1 MSIEYYSGD
10 NNNYEFDG
18 DVTLK
23 PNKATF
29 KISLNGICEIE
40 IEHPYD
46 KEGRWKLI
54 NGNGVIKA
62 PTPYSEGQLFPIYN
76 IDKTMLTTGLKIKA
90 RHIFFD
96 LYYSTTE
103 DIRAVNCNCQRALNI
118 LLADTKFNGYSD
130 IKKINTCYFVKQNRI
145 EAINGSNRD
154 NSIIN
159 RWGGEIF
166 LDNFD
171 VYVNERIGEDKGLE
185 ILYGTNMVD
194 LGLKEN
200 RKDIVTRI
208 KPVAFNGRRLP
219 ELFID
224 SPLINKYRIIYEKY
238 IEFNNLKFKGDL
250 QNETEENDDG
260 SIVFETEE
268 ELYNALRE
276 ECRKLFG
283 GGLDKPTITGNVKV
297 AALSNTEKYKYI
309 KNLVNIGLGDTLI
322 ANHTD
327 LGVNIRV
334 RCVGYEWDIL
344 KEKYINVS
352 IGEVVKNYFQ
362 NQSDTTQKVNAILNK
377 NGSVKSEELSGI
389 IHATKAQFQAMRDA
403 SQPQHVLAMLF
414 EDRIKG
420 SKTYG
425 ACAIGS
431 MGLMIASKRLPDD
444 SDWDWNTFIGGGFAM
459 ADWLIGK
466 LKTVLIQ
473 NMDASF
479 EIDLNKPGG
488 ALFRNNGKDA
498 ILIEN
503 NMIKLFNW
511 KKNGDFIGGLM
522 ALIKGDDENKPLIG
536 LSNDIDSALALGY
549 AKKDSISVPSYI
561 EFDKYNILEDSGGK
575 PVRIYEEVDFKGNKV
590 YNIDIRSD
598 NGENNL
604 YVGDHYVNITTK
616 NNEIVVSND
625 GIRMG
630 KDKSLYYDA
639 RTGELRCNDI
649 VLNGVIKN
657 TSGTTVFDPNAPIG
671 GGADGDW
678 QNGVMSSNC
687 FRYLKGYEGLGR
699 YEYRDS
705 GGVLTIGY
713 GVTHSEPDIYAKL
726 KANEPV
732 PEELAAKESYTLKIN
747 RYGKPIVN
755 KVKALGCTTQQ
766 QFDALVDLA
775 FNAGTGVIGANNSL
789 MNAIRRNP
797 NDEAYI
803 RPIWE
808 NFYIHDDAGNKLEGL
823 RLRRI
828 AEANIYFQG
837 RYEKRQIPILGRN
850 GNPTGSVV
858 TENNGD
864 GWLPPRIDSTGNFK
878 TVNNA
883 YGNGW
888 IIPVTGGQVTAL
900 FGHYPSGAPHSG
912 TDFGV
917 PEGTPVRA
925 SKSGTV
931 IKRREL
937 TTSYGKYLFIDHGDG
952 LVTIYAH
959 NSQLLVS
966 EGQHVTAGQI
976 IAKSGN
982 TGNSTGPHCHWE
994 LRVNGVAQNVAPSLK
1009 IGDTV

>member
-1 MSIEYYSGD
+1 MSIEYYKG
-10 NNNYEFDG
+10 NNTDYEFDG
-18 DVTLK
+18 DVTLV
-23 PNKATF
+23 PTKAIFNITM
-29 KISLNGICEIE
+29 NGICEIE
-40 IEHPYD
+40 IDHPYD
-46 KEGRWKLI
+46 KEGRWKII

-62 PTPYSEGQLFPIYN
+62 PTPYSTKGQLFPIYN
-76 IDKTMLTTGLKIKA
+76 IDKTMLTTGIKIKA

-118 LLADTKFNGYSD
+118 LFNGTKFTGHSN

-145 EAINGSNRD
+145 EAINGSNKD
-154 NSIIN
+154 NTIIN

-166 LDNFD
+166 LDNFN
-171 VYVNERIGEDKGLE
+171 VYINERIGEDKGLE
-185 ILYGTNMVD
+185 IIYGTNMLD

-224 SPLINKYRIIYEKY
+224 SPLINKYRIVYEKY
-238 IEFNNLKFKGDL
+238 IEFSNLKFKGDL
-250 QNETEENDDG
+250 QNESEDTEDG
-260 SIVFETEE
+260 SIIFETKE

-276 ECRKLFG
+276 ECKKLFENG
-283 GGLDKPTITGNVKV
+283 IDKPKITGNVKV
-297 AALSNTEKYKYI
+297 AALSNTEKYKFV
-309 KNLVNIGLGDTLI
+309 KDLVNINLGDTLT
-322 ANHTD
+322 AKHLD
-327 LGVNIRV
+327 LDIDIKV
-334 RCVGYEWDIL
+334 RCIGYKWDIL
-344 KEKYINVS
+344 KEKYIDVT
-352 IGEVVKNYFQ
+352 IGDVVKNYFQ
-362 NQSDTTQKVNAILNK
+362 NQSDTTQKVNSILNE
-377 NGSVKSEELSGI
+377 NGTVKSSELEGAINALKAPLLAQKSRAKKSDVVAWIQEVLDPNDPDFGCLQGGTKGILLSDERLDDNSDWNFKTAVTPKGI
-389 IHATKAQFQAMRDA
+389 I
-403 SQPQHVLAMLF
+403 
-414 EDRIKG
+414 
-420 SKTYG
+420 
-425 ACAIGS
+425 
-431 MGLMIASKRLPDD
+431 
-444 SDWDWNTFIGGGFAM
+444 
-459 ADWLIGK
+459 ADWIIGK
-466 LKTVLIQ
+466 LRTVLIQ

-511 KKNGDFIGGLM
+511 KKNGDYIGALT
-522 ALIKGDDENKPLIG
+522 ALISEGNENKPLIG
-536 LSNDIDSALALGY
+536 LINDIDSALSLGY
-549 AKKDSISVPSYI
+549 SKKDSDKTPSYI
-561 EFDKYNILEDSGGK
+561 EFDKYNILEDKNNK
-575 PVRIYEEVDFKGNKV
+575 PIRVYEDIDFKN
-590 YNIDIRSD
+590 R
-598 NGENNL
+598 NL
-604 YVGDHYVNITTK
+604 YSAVLSSLNDKCFIYTSDEKTIIKHEDVTIKLEKGKIILDGDVI
-616 NNEIVVSND
+616 
-625 GIRMG
+625 
-630 KDKSLYYDA
+630 
-639 RTGELRCNDI
+639 
-649 VLNGVIKN
+649 LNGVIKN
-657 TSGTTVFDPNAPIG
+657 TSGNTVFDPNAPIG

-732 PEELAAKESYTLKIN
+732 SEELAAKESYTLKIN

-797 NDEAYI
+797 TDEAYI

-808 NFYIHDDAGNKLEGL
+808 NFYIHDDAGNRLEGL

-937 TTSYGKYLFIDHGDG
+937 TTSYGKYLFIDHGGG

-959 NSQLLVS
+959 NSELLVN
-966 EGQHVTAGQI
+966 EGDTVKAGQV
-976 IAKSGN
+976 IAKSGT

-994 LRVNGVAQNVAPSLK
+994 LRVNGTPVDVAPSLR

>member
-1 MSIEYYSGD
+1 
-10 NNNYEFDG
+10 
-18 DVTLK
+18 
-23 PNKATF
+23 
-29 KISLNGICEIE
+29 
-40 IEHPYD
+40 
-46 KEGRWKLI
+46 
-54 NGNGVIKA
+54 
-62 PTPYSEGQLFPIYN
+62 
-76 IDKTMLTTGLKIKA
+76 
-90 RHIFFD
+90 
-96 LYYSTTE
+96 
-103 DIRAVNCNCQRALNI
+103 
-118 LLADTKFNGYSD
+118 
-130 IKKINTCYFVKQNRI
+130 KKNNTCYFVKQNRI
-145 EAINGSNRD
+145 EAINGSNKD
-154 NSIIN
+154 NTIIN

-166 LDNFD
+166 LDNFN
-171 VYVNERIGEDKGLE
+171 VYINERIGEDKGLE
-185 ILYGTNMVD
+185 IIYGTNMLD

-224 SPLINKYRIIYEKY
+224 SPLINRYRIVYEKY
-238 IEFNNLKFKGDL
+238 IEFSNLKFKGDL
-250 QNETEENDDG
+250 QNESEDTEDG
-260 SIVFETEE
+260 SIIFETKE

-276 ECRKLFG
+276 ECKKLFENG
-283 GGLDKPTITGNVKV
+283 IDKPKITGNVKV
-297 AALSNTEKYKYI
+297 AALSNTEKYKFV
-309 KNLVNIGLGDTLI
+309 KDLVNINLGDTLT
-322 ANHTD
+322 AKHLD
-327 LGVNIRV
+327 LDIDIKV
-334 RCVGYEWDIL
+334 RCVGYKWDIL
-344 KEKYINVS
+344 KEKYIDVT
-352 IGEVVKNYFQ
+352 IGDVVKNYFQ
-362 NQSDTTQKVNAILNK
+362 NQSDTTQKVNSILNE
-377 NGSVKSEELSGI
+377 NGTVKSSELEGAINALKAPLLAQKSRAKKSDVVAWIQEVLDPNDPDFGCLQGGTKGILLSDERLDDNSDWNFKTAVTPKGI
-389 IHATKAQFQAMRDA
+389 I
-403 SQPQHVLAMLF
+403 
-414 EDRIKG
+414 
-420 SKTYG
+420 
-425 ACAIGS
+425 
-431 MGLMIASKRLPDD
+431 
-444 SDWDWNTFIGGGFAM
+444 
-459 ADWLIGK
+459 ADWIIGK
-466 LKTVLIQ
+466 LRTVLIQ

-511 KKNGDFIGGLM
+511 KKNGDYIGALT
-522 ALIKGDDENKPLIG
+522 ALISEGNENKPLIG
-536 LSNDIDSALALGY
+536 LINDIDSALSLGY
-549 AKKDSISVPSYI
+549 SKKDSDKTPSYI
-561 EFDKYNILEDSGGK
+561 EFDKYNILEDKNNK
-575 PVRIYEEVDFKGNKV
+575 PIRVYEDIDFKN
-590 YNIDIRSD
+590 R
-598 NGENNL
+598 NL
-604 YVGDHYVNITTK
+604 YSAVLSSLNDKCFIYTSDEKTIIKHEDVTIKLEKGKIILDGDVI
-616 NNEIVVSND
+616 
-625 GIRMG
+625 
-630 KDKSLYYDA
+630 
-639 RTGELRCNDI
+639 
-649 VLNGVIKN
+649 LNGVIKN
-657 TSGTTVFDPNAPIG
+657 TSGNTVFDPNAPIG

-797 NDEAYI
+797 TDEAYI

-808 NFYIHDDAGNKLEGL
+808 NFYIHDDAGNRLEGL

-937 TTSYGKYLFIDHGDG
+937 TTSYGKYLFIDHGGG

-959 NSQLLVS
+959 NSELLVN
-966 EGQHVTAGQI
+966 EGDTVKAGQV
-976 IAKSGN
+976 IAKSGT

-994 LRVNGVAQNVAPSLK
+994 LRVNGTPVDVAPSLR

>member
-1 MSIEYYSGD
+1 MSIEYYKGD
-10 NNNYEFDG
+10 NFNYDFDG

-23 PNKATF
+23 PNKAIF
-29 KISLNGICEIE
+29 KISLNGVCEIE
-40 IEHPYD
+40 IDHPYD

-118 LLADTKFNGYSD
+118 LLADTKFNGHSD
-130 IKKINTCYFVKQNRI
+130 IKTINTCYFVKQNRI

-238 IEFNNLKFKGDL
+238 IEFNNLKFKVDL

-276 ECRKLFG
+276 ECRKLFE

-309 KNLVNIGLGDTLI
+309 KNLVDIGLGDTLI

-797 NDEAYI
+797 TDEAYI

-808 NFYIHDDAGNKLEGL
+808 NFYIHDDAGNRLEGL

-917 PEGTPVRA
+917 PEGTPVRV

-982 TGNSTGPHCHWE
+982 TGNSTGPHSHIE
-994 LRVNGVAQNVAPSLK
+994 LRYNGTPVNFAPSLR

>member
-40 IEHPYD
+40 IDHPYD

-118 LLADTKFNGYSD
+118 LLADTKFNGHSN

-260 SIVFETEE
+260 SIIFETEE

-276 ECRKLFG
+276 ECRKLFE

-309 KNLVNIGLGDTLI
+309 ENLVDIGLGDTLI

-327 LGVNIRV
+327 LDVNIRV
-334 RCVGYEWDIL
+334 RCIGYEWDIL

-598 NGENNL
+598 NGKNNIM
-604 YVGDHYVNITTK
+604 VGDHYINLTTE
-616 NNEIVVSND
+616 NNEIVISDRGVR
-625 GIRMG
+625 IG
-630 KDKSLYYDA
+630 KKNTFYYDA
-639 RTGELRCNDI
+639 NSGDI
-649 VLNGVIKN
+649 TLNGVIKN
-657 TSGTTVFDPNAPIG
+657 SNGQVILDPNNAGIG
-671 GGADGDW
+671 GGGIDNIG
-678 QNGVMSSNC
+678 NVSKGIPSRKY
-687 FRYLKGYEGLGR
+687 FRYVKGIEGLQQYPGNIGDGQIT
-699 YEYRDS
+699 Y
-705 GGVLTIGY
+705 GY
-713 GVTHSEPDIYAKL
+713 GVTQ
-726 KANEPV
+726 ANEPTYFAKLGPAPCSEETASKVLFELMPDKYGSLVKNQMLKDGLDLSKV
-732 PEELAAKESYTLKIN
+732 PIN
-747 RYGKPIVN
+747 V
-755 KVKALGCTTQQ
+755 
-766 QFDALVDLA
+766 FDAFVDLCYNTGYYNSRMYRA
-775 FNAGTGVIGANNSL
+775 WKDGASLDSIYNDWLTYATMPGTIFQDGLERRRKEEAEMFKNANYIMSPISILNAHGGQIGTV
-789 MNAIRRNP
+789 
-797 NDEAYI
+797 
-803 RPIWE
+803 
-808 NFYIHDDAGNKLEGL
+808 K
-823 RLRRI
+823 
-828 AEANIYFQG
+828 
-837 RYEKRQIPILGRN
+837 
-850 GNPTGSVV
+850 
-858 TENNGD
+858 GD
-864 GWLPPRIDSTGNFK
+864 GYFPSFTGNFK

-937 TTSYGKYLFIDHGDG
+937 TTSYGKYLFIDHGGG

-959 NSQLLVS
+959 NSELLVN
-966 EGQHVTAGQI
+966 EGDTVKAGQV
-976 IAKSGN
+976 IAKSGS
-982 TGNSTGPHCHWE
+982 TGNSSGPHSHIE
-994 LRVNGVAQNVAPSLK
+994 LRYNGTPVNFAPSLK
-1009 IGDTV
+1009 IGQIV

>member
-1 MSIEYYSGD
+1 MIQLYKPHNKNYDMNGDMILKPIEAAIRMELNGLWEVNLVHPFDKKGRWRSIE
-10 NNNYEFDG
+10 
-18 DVTLK
+18 
-23 PNKATF
+23 
-29 KISLNGICEIE
+29 
-40 IEHPYD
+40 
-46 KEGRWKLI
+46 I
-54 NGNGVIKA
+54 NDVIKVDL
-62 PTPYSEGQLFPIYN
+62 PWGEDLYYIYDLDDSSDEGIIVN
-76 IDKTMLTTGLKIKA
+76 CK
-90 RHIFFD
+90 HIFFKLNKTYCKNVND
-96 LYYSTTE
+96 TKNLYDVRPT
-103 DIRAVNCNCQRALNI
+103 NCSAEVALNTVFAGTNFRGESNITDTNTSYFIRKSI
-118 LLADTKFNGYSD
+118 L
-130 IKKINTCYFVKQNRI
+130 
-145 EAINGSNRD
+145 EAVVGNDD
-154 NSIIN
+154 NSILN
-159 RWGGEIF
+159 RWGGELF
-166 LDNFD
+166 LNNYT
-171 VYVNERIGEDKGLE
+171 VTLNHRIGADHGVKCKYGNNSMSFKRNRNSEDIITRAIIVMYDGL
-185 ILYGTNMVD
+185 M
-194 LGLKEN
+194 
-200 RKDIVTRI
+200 
-208 KPVAFNGRRLP
+208 LP
-219 ELFID
+219 EQYVD
-224 SPLINKYRIIYEKY
+224 SPLINNYPEIYEGIVEFGDIKLKENPEDEDGFDTKEEAFEEARRRIKEVFKNDHIDLPKITFEVDMINKSNSLKGIVKDGY
-238 IEFNNLKFKGDL
+238 I
-250 QNETEENDDG
+250 
-260 SIVFETEE
+260 
-268 ELYNALRE
+268 
-276 ECRKLFG
+276 
-283 GGLDKPTITGNVKV
+283 
-297 AALSNTEKYKYI
+297 
-309 KNLVNIGLGDTLI
+309 VNLGDTVTAEHEALGIYIKTRAI
-322 ANHTD
+322 AIEMD
-327 LGVNIRV
+327 L
-334 RCVGYEWDIL
+334 L
-344 KEKYINVS
+344 TQKYIS
-352 IGEVVKNYFQ
+352 ITLSNESLERSSLVDSVNTLDKITTTNGGVKAN
-362 NQSDTTQKVNAILNK
+362 SI
-377 NGSVKSEELSGI
+377 EGI
-389 IHATKAQFQAMRDA
+389 INAMQTKFKALRDVA
-403 SQPQHVLAMLF
+403 QPQHTLGMLF
-414 EDRIKG
+414 EDKIKG
-420 SKTYG
+420 SATYG
-425 ACAIGS
+425 AMAIGS
-431 MGLMIASKRLPDD
+431 MGFMIASERTLDD
-444 SDWDWNTFIGGGFAM
+444 KDWNWKTFGSGQGFF
-459 ADWLIGK
+459 ADWLVGK
-466 LKTVLIQ
+466 LMTVLIT
-473 NMDASF
+473 NLDRSF

-797 NDEAYI
+797 TDEAYI

-808 NFYIHDDAGNKLEGL
+808 NFYIHDDAGNRLEGL

-888 IIPVTGGQVTAL
+888 IIPVTGGQVTAT
-900 FGHYPSGAPHSG
+900 FPSYSSGAPHSG
-912 TDFGV
+912 IDFGV
-917 PEGTPVRA
+917 PEGTPVRV
-925 SKSGTV
+925 SKDGTV

-937 TTSYGKYLFIDHGDG
+937 TTSYGKYLFIDHGNG
-952 LVTIYAH
+952 LVTIYGH
-959 NSQLLVS
+959 NSELLVN
-966 EGQHVTAGQI
+966 EGDTVKAGQI

-994 LRVNGVAQNVAPSLK
+994 LRVNGVAKNVAPSLK

>member
-276 ECRKLFG
+276 ECRKLFE

-309 KNLVNIGLGDTLI
+309 ENLVDIGLGDTLI

-327 LGVNIRV
+327 LDVNIRV
-334 RCVGYEWDIL
+334 RCIGYEWDIL

>member
-40 IEHPYD
+40 IDHPYD

-118 LLADTKFNGYSD
+118 LLADTKFNGHSN

-276 ECRKLFG
+276 ECRKLFE

-309 KNLVNIGLGDTLI
+309 ENLVDIGLGDTLI

-327 LGVNIRV
+327 LDVNIRV
-334 RCVGYEWDIL
+334 RCIGYEWDIL

-511 KKNGDFIGGLM
+511 KKNGDYIGALT
-522 ALIKGDDENKPLIG
+522 ALISEGNENKPLIG
-536 LSNDIDSALALGY
+536 LINDIDSALSLGY
-549 AKKDSISVPSYI
+549 SKKDSDKTPSYI
-561 EFDKYNILEDSGGK
+561 EFDKYNILEDKNNK
-575 PVRIYEEVDFKGNKV
+575 PIRVYEDIDFKN
-590 YNIDIRSD
+590 R
-598 NGENNL
+598 NL
-604 YVGDHYVNITTK
+604 YSAVLSSLNDKCFIYTSNEKTIIKHEDVTIKLEKGKIILDGDVI
-616 NNEIVVSND
+616 
-625 GIRMG
+625 
-630 KDKSLYYDA
+630 
-639 RTGELRCNDI
+639 
-649 VLNGVIKN
+649 LNGVIKN
-657 TSGTTVFDPNAPIG
+657 TSGNTVFDPNAPIG

-797 NDEAYI
+797 TDEAYI

-808 NFYIHDDAGNKLEGL
+808 NFYIHDDAGNRLEGL

>member
-40 IEHPYD
+40 IDHPYD

-118 LLADTKFNGYSD
+118 LLADTKFNGHSN

-276 ECRKLFG
+276 ECRKLFE

-309 KNLVNIGLGDTLI
+309 ENLVNIGLGDTLI

-797 NDEAYI
+797 TDEAYI

-808 NFYIHDDAGNKLEGL
+808 NFYIHDDAGNRLEGL

-937 TTSYGKYLFIDHGDG
+937 TTSYGKYLFIDHGGG

-959 NSQLLVS
+959 NSELLVN
-966 EGQHVTAGQI
+966 EGDTVKAGQV
-976 IAKSGN
+976 IAKSGT

-994 LRVNGVAQNVAPSLK
+994 LRVNGTPVDVAPSLR
-1009 IGDTV
+1009 IGDHV

>member
-118 LLADTKFNGYSD
+118 LLADTKFNGHSN

-260 SIVFETEE
+260 SIIFETEE

-276 ECRKLFG
+276 ECRKLFE

-466 LKTVLIQ
+466 LKTVLIE
-473 NMDASF
+473 NMDGSF
-479 EIDLNKPGG
+479 QMDLNKPGG
-488 ALFRNNGKDA
+488 MLFRNNGKDA
-498 ILIEN
+498 IKIER
-503 NMIKLFNW
+503 NMVQLFNW
-511 KKNGDFIGGLM
+511 KKNGEYIGALM
-522 ALIKGDDENKPLIG
+522 SLIRGDDENKPILG
-536 LSNDIDSALALGY
+536 LANTISSALTIGY
-549 AKKDSISVPSYI
+549 EEKDSNKVPSYL
-561 EFDKYNILEDSGGK
+561 EFDKYNILKDKNNK
-575 PVRIYEEVDFKGNKV
+575 PVRVYEDIDFKN
-590 YNIDIRSD
+590 R
-598 NGENNL
+598 NL
-604 YVGDHYVNITTK
+604 YSAVLSSLNDKCYIYTNDEKTIIKHEDVTIKLEKGKIILDGDVI
-616 NNEIVVSND
+616 
-625 GIRMG
+625 
-630 KDKSLYYDA
+630 
-639 RTGELRCNDI
+639 
-649 VLNGVIKN
+649 LNGVIKN
-657 TSGTTVFDPNAPIG
+657 TSGNTVFDPNAPIG

-775 FNAGTGVIGANNSL
+775 FNAGTGVIGSNNSL

-797 NDEAYI
+797 TDEAYI

-808 NFYIHDDAGNKLEGL
+808 NFYIHDDAGNRLEGL

-937 TTSYGKYLFIDHGDG
+937 TTSYGKYLR
-952 LVTIYAH
+952 
-959 NSQLLVS
+959 SQF
-966 EGQHVTAGQI
+966 
-976 IAKSGN
+976 
-982 TGNSTGPHCHWE
+982 
-994 LRVNGVAQNVAPSLK
+994 RVISK
-1009 IGDTV
+1009 

>member
-1 MSIEYYSGD
+1 MQYYKIDNYNFTKNGD
-10 NNNYEFDG
+10 ITLQPIDG
-18 DVTLK
+18 KLRLE
-23 PNKATF
+23 
-29 KISLNGICEIE
+29 LNTGLNEIE
-40 IEHPYD
+40 FELGYD
-46 KEGRWKLI
+46 KEKRWTKLEEW
-54 NGNGVIKA
+54 GVIK
-62 PTPYSEGQLFPIYN
+62 TDVFYSKNKQLYRIYN
-76 IDKTMLTTGLKIKA
+76 IDKGMFSLKIKA

-96 LYYSTTE
+96 LVKHNLLDT
-103 DIRAVNCNCQRALNI
+103 RAVACNGQQALERI
-118 LLADTKFNGYSD
+118 LEGTKYKGHSD
-130 IKKINTCYFVKQNRI
+130 IDRINTCYFSVTNIVQ
-145 EAINGSNRD
+145 ALNGEND
-154 NSIIN
+154 NTFRN
-159 RWGGEIF
+159 RWGGEMLF
-166 LDNFD
+166 DNFD
-171 VYVNERIGEDKGLE
+171 IYINNKIGGDYGVRVNYSRNMEDVNL
-185 ILYGTNMVD
+185 IIDRDN
-194 LGLKEN
+194 
-200 RKDIVTRI
+200 IVTRAY
-208 KPVAFNGRRLP
+208 PRAFDGIMLP
-219 ELFID
+219 EKYID
-224 SPLINKYRIIYEKY
+224 SPLINKYPIVCEDY
-238 IEFNNLKFKGDL
+238 IDMSDLKLKDP
-250 QNETEENDDG
+250 NTSNDEGFD
-260 SIVFETEE
+260 TEE
-268 ELYNALRE
+268 ELYQAMRE
-276 ECRKLFG
+276 RMKKLYEG
-283 GGLDKPTITGNVKV
+283 GIDKPSISGNVKV
-297 AALSNTEKYKYI
+297 AMLENSIEYKDF
-309 KNLVNIGLGDTLI
+309 KSLVNIGIGDTVTVRHKDI
-322 ANHTD
+322 
-327 LGVNIRV
+327 NIDMKTRV
-334 RCVGYEWDIL
+334 ITIEWNLVTKKYE
-344 KEKYINVS
+344 NVEF
-352 IGEVVKNYFQ
+352 GDVEVNYFTKQ
-362 NQSDTTQKVNAILNK
+362 DIAREQLDNILNK
-377 NGSVKSEELSGI
+377 NGTVNAGEMEGI
-389 IHATKAQFQAMRDA
+389 INAMQTKFKALRDVA
-403 SQPQHVLAMLF
+403 QPQHTLGMLF
-414 EDRIKG
+414 EDKIKG

-425 ACAIGS
+425 AMAIGS
-431 MGLMIASKRLPDD
+431 MGFMIASERTLDD
-444 SDWDWNTFIGGGFAM
+444 KDWNWKTFGSGQGFF
-459 ADWLIGK
+459 ADWLVGK

-479 EIDLNKPGG
+479 EMDLNKPGG
-488 ALFRNNGKDA
+488 MIFRNNGKDA
-498 ILIEN
+498 IKIEN
-503 NMIKLFNW
+503 NMLKMYNW
-511 KKNGDFIGGLM
+511 AKNGDDIGGLM
-522 ALIKGDDENKPLIG
+522 ALANGSDPDKPI
-536 LSNDIDSALALGY
+536 IALGNDLNSCCMITY
-549 AKKDSISVPSYI
+549 PQEGTITHPAYI
-561 EFDKYNILEDSGGK
+561 AFDKFNILKDKNGK
-575 PVRIYEEVDFKGNKV
+575 SIRVYEEIDFRGNKV

-797 NDEAYI
+797 TDEAYI

-808 NFYIHDDAGNKLEGL
+808 NFYIHDDAGNRLEGL

-931 IKRREL
+931 IKKAEL
-937 TTSYGKYLFIDHGDG
+937 DYSYGYHLFIDHGDG

-959 NSQLLVS
+959 NSELLVNQ
-966 EGQHVTAGQI
+966 GDTVRAGQV
-976 IAKSGN
+976 IAKSGS
-982 TGNSTGPHCHWE
+982 TGNSSGPHSHIE
-994 LRVNGVAQNVAPSLK
+994 LRYNGTPVNFAPSLK
-1009 IGDTV
+1009 IGQIV

>member
-1 MSIEYYSGD
+1 MSIEYYKGD
-10 NNNYEFDG
+10 NFNYDFDG

-23 PNKATF
+23 PNKAIF
-29 KISLNGICEIE
+29 KISLNGVCEIE
-40 IEHPYD
+40 IDHPYD

-118 LLADTKFNGYSD
+118 LLADTKFNGHSN

-260 SIVFETEE
+260 SIIFETEE

-276 ECRKLFG
+276 ECRKLFE

-309 KNLVNIGLGDTLI
+309 ENLVDIGLGDTLI

-327 LGVNIRV
+327 LDVNIRV
-334 RCVGYEWDIL
+334 RCIGYEWDIL

-466 LKTVLIQ
+466 LKTVLIE
-473 NMDASF
+473 NMDGSF
-479 EIDLNKPGG
+479 QMDLNKPGG
-488 ALFRNNGKDA
+488 MLFKNNGKDA
-498 ILIEN
+498 IKIER
-503 NMIKLFNW
+503 NMVQLFNW
-511 KKNGDFIGGLM
+511 KKNGDYIGALM
-522 ALIKGDDENKPLIG
+522 SLIRGDDENKPILG
-536 LSNDIDSALALGY
+536 LANTISSALTIGY
-549 AKKDSISVPSYI
+549 EEKDSNKVPSYL
-561 EFDKYNILEDSGGK
+561 EFDKYNILKDKNNK
-575 PVRIYEEVDFKGNKV
+575 PVRVYEDIDFKN
-590 YNIDIRSD
+590 R
-598 NGENNL
+598 NL
-604 YVGDHYVNITTK
+604 YSAVLSSLNDKCYIYNNDEKTVIKHEDVTIKLEKGKITLDGDV
-616 NNEIVVSND
+616 
-625 GIRMG
+625 
-630 KDKSLYYDA
+630 
-639 RTGELRCNDI
+639 

-657 TSGTTVFDPNAPIG
+657 TSGNLVLDPNAPQG
-671 GGADGDW
+671 GGVDGSDSLRNSVVNSARKLIGKPYVW
-678 QNGVMSSNC
+678 GGNYPPLGSDVGTDCSGLMQWAYNDNGIKISRTTYTQIKEGIEVSEAELKPSDLIFLRFSSPGVPEHVFMYSGKKNGKHMCVEAPRTGLNIREIEFTWGSNYRARRIIKDTPGGNTNGPVGAKASKNIIYYVKGIEGYAPYHYYDSVGVKTLGYGMTGKELNGVSVPLSETSATHYLVNNFNNLYYVPVLNMLKARGATNMLQREVDALASFAYNC
-687 FRYLKGYEGLGR
+687 GLGSNGLGGSQLLKKYVAGER
-699 YEYRDS
+699 GESIHNEFKKWIHGGGEVLPGLVRRREEEWKIFS
-705 GGVLTIGY
+705 GSSSLVGGY
-713 GVTHSEPDIYAKL
+713 NTAPSISYINKAGLPTSKL
-726 KANEPV
+726 
-732 PEELAAKESYTLKIN
+732 
-747 RYGKPIVN
+747 
-755 KVKALGCTTQQ
+755 
-766 QFDALVDLA
+766 
-775 FNAGTGVIGANNSL
+775 
-789 MNAIRRNP
+789 
-797 NDEAYI
+797 
-803 RPIWE
+803 
-808 NFYIHDDAGNKLEGL
+808 
-823 RLRRI
+823 
-828 AEANIYFQG
+828 
-837 RYEKRQIPILGRN
+837 
-850 GNPTGSVV
+850 V
-858 TENNGD
+858 TENG
-864 GWLPPRIDSTGNFK
+864 G
-878 TVNNA
+878 
-883 YGNGW
+883 YG
-888 IIPVTGGQVTAL
+888 
-900 FGHYPSGAPHSG
+900 
-912 TDFGV
+912 
-917 PEGTPVRA
+917 A
-925 SKSGTV
+925 SP
-931 IKRREL
+931 
-937 TTSYGKYLFIDHGDG
+937 Y
-952 LVTIYAH
+952 
-959 NSQLLVS
+959 
-966 EGQHVTAGQI
+966 
-976 IAKSGN
+976 
-982 TGNSTGPHCHWE
+982 
-994 LRVNGVAQNVAPSLK
+994 
-1009 IGDTV
+1009 

>member
-1 MSIEYYSGD
+1 MSIEYYKGD
-10 NNNYEFDG
+10 NFNYDFDG

-23 PNKATF
+23 PNKAIF
-29 KISLNGICEIE
+29 KISLNGVCEIE
-40 IEHPYD
+40 IDHPYD

-62 PTPYSEGQLFPIYN
+62 PTPYSEGQLFVIYS
-76 IDKTMLTTGLKIKA
+76 IDKNMLTTGLKIKA

-118 LLADTKFNGYSD
+118 LLADTKFNGHSD

-276 ECRKLFG
+276 ECRKLFE

-309 KNLVNIGLGDTLI
+309 ENLVDIGLGDTLI

-327 LGVNIRV
+327 LDVNIRV
-334 RCVGYEWDIL
+334 RCIGYEWDIL

-362 NQSDTTQKVNAILNK
+362 KQSDTTQKVNAILNK

-598 NGENNL
+598 NGKNNIM
-604 YVGDHYVNITTK
+604 VGDHYINLTTE
-616 NNEIVVSND
+616 NNEIVISDRGVR
-625 GIRMG
+625 IG
-630 KDKSLYYDA
+630 KKNTFYYDA
-639 RTGELRCNDI
+639 NSGDI
-649 VLNGVIKN
+649 TLNGVIKN
-657 TSGTTVFDPNAPIG
+657 SNGQVILDPNNAGIG
-671 GGADGDW
+671 GGGIDNIG
-678 QNGVMSSNC
+678 NVSKGIPSRKY
-687 FRYLKGYEGLGR
+687 FRYVKGIEGLQQYPGNIGDGQIT
-699 YEYRDS
+699 Y
-705 GGVLTIGY
+705 GY
-713 GVTHSEPDIYAKL
+713 GVTQ
-726 KANEPV
+726 ANEPTYFAKLG
-732 PEELAAKESYTLKIN
+732 PAPCSEETASKVLFELIPD
-747 RYGKPIVN
+747 RYGSLVKNQMLKDGLDLSKVPINV
-755 KVKALGCTTQQ
+755 
-766 QFDALVDLA
+766 FDAFVDLCYNTGYYNSRMYRA
-775 FNAGTGVIGANNSL
+775 WKDGASLDSIYNDWLTYATMPGTIFQDGLERRRKEEAEMFKNANYIMSPISILNAHGGQIGTV
-789 MNAIRRNP
+789 
-797 NDEAYI
+797 
-803 RPIWE
+803 
-808 NFYIHDDAGNKLEGL
+808 K
-823 RLRRI
+823 
-828 AEANIYFQG
+828 
-837 RYEKRQIPILGRN
+837 
-850 GNPTGSVV
+850 
-858 TENNGD
+858 GD
-864 GWLPPRIDSTGNFK
+864 GYFPSFTGNFK

-917 PEGTPVRA
+917 PEGTPVRV

-937 TTSYGKYLFIDHGDG
+937 TTSYGKYLFVDHGGG

-959 NSQLLVS
+959 NSELLVN
-966 EGQHVTAGQI
+966 EGDTVKAGQV
-976 IAKSGN
+976 IAKSGT

-994 LRVNGVAQNVAPSLK
+994 LRVNGTPVDVAPSLR

>member
-276 ECRKLFG
+276 ECRKLFE

-598 NGENNL
+598 NGKNNIM
-604 YVGDHYVNITTK
+604 VGDHYINLTTE
-616 NNEIVVSND
+616 NNEIVISDRGVR
-625 GIRMG
+625 IG
-630 KDKSLYYDA
+630 KKNTFYYDA
-639 RTGELRCNDI
+639 NTGDI
-649 VLNGVIKN
+649 TLNGVIKN
-657 TSGTTVFDPNAPIG
+657 SNGQVILDPNNFGIG
-671 GGADGDW
+671 GGGIDNLG
-678 QNGVMSSNC
+678 NVSKGIPSKKY
-687 FRYLKGYEGLGR
+687 FRYVKGIEGLQQYPGNIGDGQIT
-699 YEYRDS
+699 Y
-705 GGVLTIGY
+705 GY
-713 GVTHSEPDIYAKL
+713 GVTQ
-726 KANEPV
+726 ANEPTYFAKLGPAPCSEETASKVLFELIPDKYGSLVKKQMLKDGLDLSKV
-732 PEELAAKESYTLKIN
+732 PIN
-747 RYGKPIVN
+747 V
-755 KVKALGCTTQQ
+755 
-766 QFDALVDLA
+766 FDAFVDLCYNTGYYNSRMYRA
-775 FNAGTGVIGANNSL
+775 WKDGASLDSIYNDWLTYATMPGTIFQDGLERRRKEEAEMFKNANYIMSPISILNAHGGQIGTV
-789 MNAIRRNP
+789 
-797 NDEAYI
+797 
-803 RPIWE
+803 
-808 NFYIHDDAGNKLEGL
+808 K
-823 RLRRI
+823 
-828 AEANIYFQG
+828 
-837 RYEKRQIPILGRN
+837 
-850 GNPTGSVV
+850 
-858 TENNGD
+858 GD
-864 GWLPPRIDSTGNFK
+864 GYFPSFTGNFK

-917 PEGTPVRA
+917 PEGTPVRV

-937 TTSYGKYLFIDHGDG
+937 TTSYGKYLFIDHGGG

-959 NSQLLVS
+959 NSELLVN
-966 EGQHVTAGQI
+966 EGDTVKAGQV
-976 IAKSGN
+976 IAKSGT

-994 LRVNGVAQNVAPSLK
+994 LRVNGTPVDVAPSLR

>member
-40 IEHPYD
+40 IDHPYD

-276 ECRKLFG
+276 ECRKLFE

-309 KNLVNIGLGDTLI
+309 ENLVDIGLGDTLI

-327 LGVNIRV
+327 LDVNIRV
-334 RCVGYEWDIL
+334 RCIGYEWDIL

-522 ALIKGDDENKPLIG
+522 ALIKGDDE
-536 LSNDIDSALALGY
+536 
-549 AKKDSISVPSYI
+549 
-561 EFDKYNILEDSGGK
+561 
-575 PVRIYEEVDFKGNKV
+575 R
-590 YNIDIRSD
+590 
-598 NGENNL
+598 
-604 YVGDHYVNITTK
+604 
-616 NNEIVVSND
+616 
-625 GIRMG
+625 
-630 KDKSLYYDA
+630 
-639 RTGELRCNDI
+639 
-649 VLNGVIKN
+649 
-657 TSGTTVFDPNAPIG
+657 
-671 GGADGDW
+671 
-678 QNGVMSSNC
+678 
-687 FRYLKGYEGLGR
+687 
-699 YEYRDS
+699 
-705 GGVLTIGY
+705 
-713 GVTHSEPDIYAKL
+713 
-726 KANEPV
+726 
-732 PEELAAKESYTLKIN
+732 
-747 RYGKPIVN
+747 
-755 KVKALGCTTQQ
+755 
-766 QFDALVDLA
+766 
-775 FNAGTGVIGANNSL
+775 
-789 MNAIRRNP
+789 
-797 NDEAYI
+797 
-803 RPIWE
+803 
-808 NFYIHDDAGNKLEGL
+808 
-823 RLRRI
+823 
-828 AEANIYFQG
+828 
-837 RYEKRQIPILGRN
+837 
-850 GNPTGSVV
+850 
-858 TENNGD
+858 
-864 GWLPPRIDSTGNFK
+864 
-878 TVNNA
+878 
-883 YGNGW
+883 
-888 IIPVTGGQVTAL
+888 
-900 FGHYPSGAPHSG
+900 
-912 TDFGV
+912 
-917 PEGTPVRA
+917 
-925 SKSGTV
+925 
-931 IKRREL
+931 
-937 TTSYGKYLFIDHGDG
+937 
-952 LVTIYAH
+952 
-959 NSQLLVS
+959 
-966 EGQHVTAGQI
+966 
-976 IAKSGN
+976 
-982 TGNSTGPHCHWE
+982 
-994 LRVNGVAQNVAPSLK
+994 
-1009 IGDTV
+1009 

>member
-1 MSIEYYSGD
+1 MSIEYYKGD
-10 NNNYEFDG
+10 NFNYDFDG

-23 PNKATF
+23 PNKAIF
-29 KISLNGICEIE
+29 KISLNGVCEIE
-40 IEHPYD
+40 IDHPYD

-118 LLADTKFNGYSD
+118 LLADTKFNGHSD

-260 SIVFETEE
+260 SIIFETEE

-276 ECRKLFG
+276 ECRKLFE

-309 KNLVNIGLGDTLI
+309 KDLVNIGLGDTLI

-327 LGVNIRV
+327 LDVNIRV

-431 MGLMIASKRLPDD
+431 MGLMIASKRLDDD

-479 EIDLNKPGG
+479 EIDLNKTGG

-511 KKNGDFIGGLM
+511 KKNGDYIG
-522 ALIKGDDENKPLIG
+522 ALTALVSEGNENKPLIG
-536 LSNDIDSALALGY
+536 LINDIDSALSLGY
-549 AKKDSISVPSYI
+549 SKKDSNKTPSYI
-561 EFDKYNILEDSGGK
+561 EFDKYNILEDKNNK
-575 PVRIYEEVDFKGNKV
+575 PIRVYEDIDFKN
-590 YNIDIRSD
+590 R
-598 NGENNL
+598 NL
-604 YVGDHYVNITTK
+604 YSAVLSSLNDKCFIYTSDEKTIIKHEDVTIKLEKGKITLDGDVI
-616 NNEIVVSND
+616 
-625 GIRMG
+625 
-630 KDKSLYYDA
+630 
-639 RTGELRCNDI
+639 
-649 VLNGVIKN
+649 LNGVIKN
-657 TSGTTVFDPNAPIG
+657 TSGNTVFDPNAPIG

-797 NDEAYI
+797 TDEAYI

-888 IIPVTGGQVTAL
+888 IIPVTGGQVTAT
-900 FGHYPSGAPHSG
+900 FPSYSSGAPHSG
-912 TDFGV
+912 IDFGV
-917 PEGTPVRA
+917 PEGTPVRV
-925 SKSGTV
+925 SKDGTV

-994 LRVNGVAQNVAPSLK
+994 LRVNGVAQNVAPSLR

>member
-40 IEHPYD
+40 IDHPYD

-130 IKKINTCYFVKQNRI
+130 IKKINTCYFIKQNRI

-276 ECRKLFG
+276 ECRKLFE

-598 NGENNL
+598 NGKNNIM
-604 YVGDHYVNITTK
+604 VGDHYINLTTE
-616 NNEIVVSND
+616 NNEIVISDRGVR
-625 GIRMG
+625 IG
-630 KDKSLYYDA
+630 KKNTFYYDA
-639 RTGELRCNDI
+639 NSGDI
-649 VLNGVIKN
+649 TLNGVIKN
-657 TSGTTVFDPNAPIG
+657 SNGQVILDPNNAGIG
-671 GGADGDW
+671 GGGIDNIG
-678 QNGVMSSNC
+678 NVSKGIPSRKY
-687 FRYLKGYEGLGR
+687 FRYVKGIEGLQQYPGNIGDGQIT
-699 YEYRDS
+699 Y
-705 GGVLTIGY
+705 GY
-713 GVTHSEPDIYAKL
+713 GVTQ
-726 KANEPV
+726 ANEPTYFAKLG
-732 PEELAAKESYTLKIN
+732 PAPCSEETASKVLFELIPD
-747 RYGKPIVN
+747 RYGSLVKNQMLKDGLDLSKVPINV
-755 KVKALGCTTQQ
+755 
-766 QFDALVDLA
+766 FDAFVDLCYNTGYYNSRMYRA
-775 FNAGTGVIGANNSL
+775 WKDGASLDSIYNDWLTYATMPGTIFQDGLERRRKEEAEMFKNANYIMSPISILNAHGGQIGTV
-789 MNAIRRNP
+789 
-797 NDEAYI
+797 
-803 RPIWE
+803 
-808 NFYIHDDAGNKLEGL
+808 K
-823 RLRRI
+823 
-828 AEANIYFQG
+828 
-837 RYEKRQIPILGRN
+837 
-850 GNPTGSVV
+850 
-858 TENNGD
+858 GD
-864 GWLPPRIDSTGNFK
+864 GYFPSFTGNFK

-917 PEGTPVRA
+917 PEGTPVRV

-937 TTSYGKYLFIDHGDG
+937 TTSYGKYLFIDHGGG

-959 NSQLLVS
+959 NSELLVN
-966 EGQHVTAGQI
+966 EGDTVKAGQL
-976 IAKSGN
+976 IAKSGT

-994 LRVNGVAQNVAPSLK
+994 LRVNGTPVDVAPSLR

>member
-1 MSIEYYSGD
+1 MSIEYYKGD
-10 NNNYEFDG
+10 NFNYDFDG

-23 PNKATF
+23 PNKAIF
-29 KISLNGICEIE
+29 KISLNGVCEIE
-40 IEHPYD
+40 IDHPYD

-118 LLADTKFNGYSD
+118 LLADTKFNGHSD

-276 ECRKLFG
+276 ECRKLFE

-309 KNLVNIGLGDTLI
+309 KDLVNIGLGDTLI

-327 LGVNIRV
+327 LDVNIRV

-362 NQSDTTQKVNAILNK
+362 NQSDTAQKVNAILNK

-431 MGLMIASKRLPDD
+431 MGLMIASKRLDDD

-479 EIDLNKPGG
+479 EIDLNKTGG
-488 ALFRNNGKDA
+488 ALFRNNNKDA

-511 KKNGDFIGGLM
+511 KKNGDYIGALM
-522 ALIKGDDENKPLIG
+522 ALVQGDNPDKPIIG
-536 LSNDIDSALALGY
+536 LSNDVDSALALGY
-549 AKKDSISVPSYI
+549 AEKDSTSVPSYV
-561 EFDKYNILEDSGGK
+561 ELDKYNVLEDKGGK
-575 PVRIYEEVDFKGNKV
+575 PIRIKEEVDFKGNKV

-598 NGENNL
+598 NGKNNIM
-604 YVGDHYVNITTK
+604 VGDHFINITTPD
-616 NNEIVVSND
+616 NEIVVAGS
-625 GIRMG
+625 GTRIG
-630 KDKSLYYDA
+630 KDKPLYYNA
-639 RTGELRCNDI
+639 KTGEVTCNGDFI
-649 VLNGVIKN
+649 LGGVIKN
-657 TSGTTVFDPNAPIG
+657 TNGNLVLDPNAPQG
-671 GGADGDW
+671 GGVDGSDSLRNKVVNSARKLIGKPYVW
-678 QNGVMSSNC
+678 GGNYPPLGSDVGTDCSGLMQWAYNDNGIKISRTTYTQIKEGIEVGEAELKPGDLIFLRFSSPGVPEHVFMYSGKKNGKHMCVEAPRTGLNIREIEFTWGSNYRARRIIKDTPGGNVNGTAGTKASKNIIYYVKGIEGYAPYHYYDSVGVKTLGYGMTGNELNGVSVPLSETSATHYLVNNFNRDYYIQVLNIVKSKGVSNPLQREIDAFASFAYNC
-687 FRYLKGYEGLGR
+687 GVEGFRNSQLLKRYVNGERGEG
-699 YEYRDS
+699 
-705 GGVLTIGY
+705 I
-713 GVTHSEPDIYAKL
+713 H
-726 KANEPV
+726 NEFM
-732 PEELAAKESYTLKIN
+732 KWIH
-747 RYGKPIVN
+747 
-755 KVKALGCTTQQ
+755 
-766 QFDALVDLA
+766 
-775 FNAGTGVIGANNSL
+775 AGNSVSNGL
-789 MNAIRRNP
+789 IIRREEEWKIFSGSTSPVGGYNTAP
-797 NDEAYI
+797 SISYI
-803 RPIWE
+803 
-808 NFYIHDDAGNKLEGL
+808 NKAGL
-823 RLRRI
+823 
-828 AEANIYFQG
+828 
-837 RYEKRQIPILGRN
+837 
-850 GNPTGSVV
+850 PTSKVV
-858 TENNGD
+858 TENG
-864 GWLPPRIDSTGNFK
+864 G
-878 TVNNA
+878 
-883 YGNGW
+883 YG
-888 IIPVTGGQVTAL
+888 
-900 FGHYPSGAPHSG
+900 
-912 TDFGV
+912 
-917 PEGTPVRA
+917 A
-925 SKSGTV
+925 SP
-931 IKRREL
+931 
-937 TTSYGKYLFIDHGDG
+937 Y
-952 LVTIYAH
+952 
-959 NSQLLVS
+959 
-966 EGQHVTAGQI
+966 
-976 IAKSGN
+976 
-982 TGNSTGPHCHWE
+982 
-994 LRVNGVAQNVAPSLK
+994 
-1009 IGDTV
+1009 

>member
-1 MSIEYYSGD
+1 MSIEYYKGD
-10 NNNYEFDG
+10 NFNYDFDG

-23 PNKATF
+23 PNKAIF
-29 KISLNGICEIE
+29 KISLNGVCEIE
-40 IEHPYD
+40 IDHPYD

-118 LLADTKFNGYSD
+118 LLADTKFNGHSN

-276 ECRKLFG
+276 ECRKLFE

-309 KNLVNIGLGDTLI
+309 ENLVDIGLGDTLI

-327 LGVNIRV
+327 LDVNIRV
-334 RCVGYEWDIL
+334 RCIGYEWDIL

-466 LKTVLIQ
+466 LRTVLIE
-473 NMDASF
+473 NMDGSF
-479 EIDLNKPGG
+479 QMDLNKPGG
-488 ALFRNNGKDA
+488 MTFKNNGIKSM
-498 ILIEN
+498 LIEN
-503 NMIKLFNW
+503 NALKMFNY
-511 KKNGDFIGGLM
+511 KIDGQYIGGLM
-522 ALIKGDDENKPLIG
+522 SLILGSDENKPLVGLTNSINSAINIG
-536 LSNDIDSALALGY
+536 YEKEGDSTKVPPYMQLDKFNILKDDFGKAIRIWEDIDCKLHNIYNVFLRSMNDKNWIRVSDEELALNFGDNY
-549 AKKDSISVPSYI
+549 FLFK
-561 EFDKYNILEDSGGK
+561 NGK
-575 PVRIYEEVDFKGNKV
+575 WTLKG
-590 YNIDIRSD
+590 D
-598 NGENNL
+598 L
-604 YVGDHYVNITTK
+604 
-616 NNEIVVSND
+616 
-625 GIRMG
+625 
-630 KDKSLYYDA
+630 
-639 RTGELRCNDI
+639 
-649 VLNGVIKN
+649 VLDGVIKN
-657 TSGTTVFDPNAPIG
+657 TSGNTVFNPNAPIG

-678 QNGVMSSNC
+678 QNGIMSSNQL
-687 FRYLKGYEGLGR
+687 RMLKGYEGLGR

-713 GVTHSEPDIYAKL
+713 GITKSEPDIYNKL
-726 KANEPV
+726 LANQPV
-732 PEELAAKESYTLKIN
+732 PEEMAAKEMFNVNNN
-747 RYGKPIVN
+747 RYGKPIVS

-797 NDEAYI
+797 TDESYI

-808 NFYIHDDAGNKLEGL
+808 NFYIHDNAGNKLEGL

-917 PEGTPVRA
+917 PEGTPVRV

-937 TTSYGKYLFIDHGDG
+937 TTSYGKYLFIDHGGG

-959 NSQLLVS
+959 NSELLVN
-966 EGQHVTAGQI
+966 EGDTVKAGQV
-976 IAKSGN
+976 IAKSGT

-994 LRVNGVAQNVAPSLK
+994 LRVNDTPVDVAPSLR
-1009 IGDTV
+1009 IGDHV

>member
-1 MSIEYYSGD
+1 MSIEYYKG
-10 NNNYEFDG
+10 NNTNYEFDG
-18 DVTLK
+18 DVTLV
-23 PNKATF
+23 PNKAIFDITM
-29 KISLNGICEIE
+29 NGICEIE
-40 IEHPYD
+40 INHPYD
-46 KEGRWKLI
+46 KEGRWKII

-62 PTPYSEGQLFPIYN
+62 PTPYSKGQLFVIYS
-76 IDKTMLTTGLKIKA
+76 IDKNMLTTGLKIKA

-103 DIRAVNCNCQRALNI
+103 DIRAVNCNCQRALDI
-118 LLADTKFNGYSD
+118 LFNGTKYTGHSN
-130 IKKINTCYFVKQNRI
+130 IKKNNTCYFVKQNRI
-145 EAINGSNRD
+145 EAINGSNKD
-154 NSIIN
+154 NTIIN

-166 LDNFD
+166 LDNFN
-171 VYVNERIGEDKGLE
+171 VYINERIGEDKGLE
-185 ILYGTNMVD
+185 IIYGTNMLD

-224 SPLINKYRIIYEKY
+224 SPLINRYRIVYEKY
-238 IEFNNLKFKGDL
+238 IEFSNLKFKGDL
-250 QNETEENDDG
+250 QNESEDTEDG
-260 SIVFETEE
+260 SIIFETKE

-276 ECRKLFG
+276 ECKKLFENG
-283 GGLDKPTITGNVKV
+283 IDKPKITGNVKV
-297 AALSNTEKYKYI
+297 AALSNTEKYKFV
-309 KNLVNIGLGDTLI
+309 KDLVNINLGDTLT
-322 ANHTD
+322 AKHLD
-327 LGVNIRV
+327 LDIDIKV
-334 RCVGYEWDIL
+334 RCVGYKWDIL
-344 KEKYINVS
+344 KEKYIDVT
-352 IGEVVKNYFQ
+352 IGDVVKNYFQ
-362 NQSDTTQKVNAILNK
+362 NQSDTTQKVNSILNE
-377 NGSVKSEELSGI
+377 NGTVKSSELEGAINALKAPLLAQKSRAKKSDVVAWIQEVLDPNDPDFGCLQGGTKGILLSDERLDDNSDWNFKTAVTPKGI
-389 IHATKAQFQAMRDA
+389 I
-403 SQPQHVLAMLF
+403 
-414 EDRIKG
+414 
-420 SKTYG
+420 
-425 ACAIGS
+425 
-431 MGLMIASKRLPDD
+431 
-444 SDWDWNTFIGGGFAM
+444 
-459 ADWLIGK
+459 ADWIIGK
-466 LKTVLIQ
+466 LRTVLIQ

-511 KKNGDFIGGLM
+511 KKNGDYIGALT
-522 ALIKGDDENKPLIG
+522 ALISEGNENKPLIG
-536 LSNDIDSALALGY
+536 LINDIDSALSLGY
-549 AKKDSISVPSYI
+549 SKKDSDKTPSYI
-561 EFDKYNILEDSGGK
+561 EFDKYNILEDKNNK
-575 PVRIYEEVDFKGNKV
+575 PIRVYEDIDFKN
-590 YNIDIRSD
+590 R
-598 NGENNL
+598 NL
-604 YVGDHYVNITTK
+604 YSAVLSSLNDKCFIYTSDEKTIIKHEDVTIKLEKGKIILDGDVI
-616 NNEIVVSND
+616 
-625 GIRMG
+625 
-630 KDKSLYYDA
+630 
-639 RTGELRCNDI
+639 
-649 VLNGVIKN
+649 LNGVIKN
-657 TSGTTVFDPNAPIG
+657 TSGNTVFDPNAPIG

-797 NDEAYI
+797 TDEAYI

-808 NFYIHDDAGNKLEGL
+808 NFYIHDDAGNRLEGL

-937 TTSYGKYLFIDHGDG
+937 TTSYGKYLFIDHGGG

-959 NSQLLVS
+959 NSELLVN
-966 EGQHVTAGQI
+966 EGDTVKAGQV
-976 IAKSGN
+976 IAKSGT

-994 LRVNGVAQNVAPSLK
+994 LRVNGTPVDVAPSLR